1 MAPRGPKRPQDDPK
15 MAPRGPQ
22 EGPKTAPK
30 RPQDASKNDLIF
42 TSSGIA
48 AKTSPRGSRDPPK
61 KPPDLPRT
69 PPGGLPEASGTP
81 QEASQTASK
90 GLPRPLQMQSICRYR
105 CQCCSLCRRPFS
117 HCNKLQKSLTRPPEA
132 SGMRYETRFSTGP
145 SLVKMTT
152 DRWKT
157 RSSIHGYI
165 HRSMHASAAQ
175 EPETRGGGQS
185 PSGVFNPPP
194 REVRTEQS
202 ALDVYHR

>member
-1 MAPRGPKRPQDDPK
+1 
-15 MAPRGPQ
+15 
-22 EGPKTAPK
+22 
-30 RPQDASKNDLIF
+30 
-42 TSSGIA
+42 
-48 AKTSPRGSRDPPK
+48 
-61 KPPDLPRT
+61 
-69 PPGGLPEASGTP
+69 
-81 QEASQTASK
+81 
-90 GLPRPLQMQSICRYR
+90 MQSRCRYR
-105 CQCCSLCRRPFS
+105 CQCCSLCRRPFW
-117 HCNKLQKSLTRPPEA
+117 HCNKLQRSLTRPPEA
-132 SGMRYETRFSTGP
+132 SGMRHETRFSTGP

-202 ALDVYHR
+202 VLNVNQKLLRSLKTILGPPVPAMFRRILRVPFCPFGPNFALRRPKTTSRSDVDGQLRPKVLQDRLKTPQDPLLTPTWAQLGLISTPS